1 MMRTSDAAAHAAYR
15 NEPDVAK
22 HQLWDLPYSVDAAV
36 ESLSDQDD
44 RDDIVLGDWTTLA
57 VELDGTVIGDVCT
70 NVDETGGVAEIGFT
84 LAGAFQGKGYAT
96 EAAWMLVEEL
106 VERIGVGR
114 VYGELDPAN
123 IASQRVLENL
133 GLVYEVVTR
142 KSFRWRGEWTDNM
155 SYGATADEWRAWRD
169 RPLTPPEQVHL
180 VPLTVDNAWDYYA
193 LRTHHS
199 QERFVAPMAGS
210 FADALFPEIV
220 NGAPAVPRLMGLE
233 ADGEPAAFV
242 MIAEVTPAHPEPFLW
257 RLLVDKRHQRRGIGR
272 RALDLL
278 CDVLRAE
285 GRTTLLTSWGE
296 GPGTPLTFY
305 RRYGF
310 VETGGAVDE
319 HEIEARLTL

>member
-1 MMRTSDAAAHAAYR
+1 
-15 NEPDVAK
+15 
-22 HQLWDLPYSVDAAV
+22 
-36 ESLSDQDD
+36 
-44 RDDIVLGDWTTLA
+44 
-57 VELDGTVIGDVCT
+57 
-70 NVDETGGVAEIGFT
+70 
-84 LAGAFQGKGYAT
+84 
-96 EAAWMLVEEL
+96 
-106 VERIGVGR
+106 
-114 VYGELDPAN
+114 
-123 IASQRVLENL
+123 
-133 GLVYEVVTR
+133 
-142 KSFRWRGEWTDNM
+142 
-155 SYGATADEWRAWRD
+155 
-169 RPLTPPEQVHL
+169 VHL

-305 RRYGF
+305 RSYGF
-310 VETGGAVDE
+310 VETGGTVDE